1 MAAAKP
7 KGLQLTRSTA
17 ILKLSGPVS
26 IVILRPNY
34 ESDYFKTYKKAPIFI
49 LLGDIHFNT
58 ANLCQPADNA
68 ISIYTKEFL
77 EKICAAVNP
86 GEIID
91 FCTEGQDLTNQI
103 YHSDQKGDV
112 MHEFHN
118 LVRYCNKIK
127 QDKTQGYEFLD
138 KIRWQHTDIRFW
150 TLDTPELKEVTQK
163 RPRKYYHMALFLLSI
178 VEKHPLFLKN
188 PTSEMFARVFA
199 ASAKQFNLAG
209 YTFEANIAVNVREIY
224 SKLVKNRY
232 SLINYQI
239 SKITEESD
247 REFLKTKICEYINY
261 MYKIECTLSKLSPE
275 ELGPLIRQTHDQII
289 RLYNSKIT
297 AKEIDELKE
306 MYASNEYIIYK
317 NYILNIGTIKF
328 DMFTFAKSFTR
339 MLNPTPD
346 SQPPIINIC
355 YFGNLHIQNMTHFI
369 TNILGY
375 SQVFEKK
382 TFDVS
387 QPETM
392 ASNKVNRCLD
402 FSKDNILFYGFLIAL
417 RSQSGRK

>member
-1 MAAAKP
+1 
-7 KGLQLTRSTA
+7 
-17 ILKLSGPVS
+17 
-26 IVILRPNY
+26 
-34 ESDYFKTYKKAPIFI
+34 
-49 LLGDIHFNT
+49 
-58 ANLCQPADNA
+58 
-68 ISIYTKEFL
+68 
-77 EKICAAVNP
+77 
-86 GEIID
+86 
-91 FCTEGQDLTNQI
+91 
-103 YHSDQKGDV
+103 
-112 MHEFHN
+112 
-118 LVRYCNKIK
+118 
-127 QDKTQGYEFLD
+127 
-138 KIRWQHTDIRFW
+138 
-150 TLDTPELKEVTQK
+150 
-163 RPRKYYHMALFLLSI
+163 
-178 VEKHPLFLKN
+178 
-188 PTSEMFARVFA
+188 
-199 ASAKQFNLAG
+199 
-209 YTFEANIAVNVREIY
+209 
-224 SKLVKNRY
+224 
-232 SLINYQI
+232 
-239 SKITEESD
+239 
-247 REFLKTKICEYINY
+247 

-355 YFGNLHIQNMTHFI
+355 YFGNLHVQNMTHFI

-387 QPETM
+387 QPDTM